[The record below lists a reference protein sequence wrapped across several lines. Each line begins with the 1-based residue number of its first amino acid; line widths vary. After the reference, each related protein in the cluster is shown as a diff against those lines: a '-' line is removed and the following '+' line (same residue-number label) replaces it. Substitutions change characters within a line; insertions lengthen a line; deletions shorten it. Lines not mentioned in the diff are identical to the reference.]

1 MEAPTRNKELFYKI
15 AEVIEKDDSVYD
27 QAVWGGVVYQSCA
40 DDPLSIESAKTQV
53 KERACGTA
61 HCIAG
66 HAAVLSGWTPYI
78 RVGYNPTT
86 EPLARV
92 VEVNWEEML
101 PPEPTEDEYAY
112 RHPSEI
118 ARTALGLSI
127 RESEILFSE
136 YWRPEGWKM
145 SEGMDEGLSNH
156 NRQVVAQA
164 LRDLGDGDSIW
175 DVTYDDS
182 ADRET
187 Y

>member
-1 MEAPTRNKELFYKI
+1 METPTRNKELFYKI
-15 AEVIEKDDSVYD
+15 ADVIEKDDSLYD
-27 QAVWGGVVYQSCA
+27 QAVWGGLVYQSCA

-78 RVGYNPTT
+78 RVGYNAMT
-86 EPLARV
+86 EADARV

-101 PPEPTEDEYAY
+101 PPNPTDDTYAY
-112 RHPSEI
+112 RHPSEVG
-118 ARTALGLSI
+118 RDVLGLSI
-127 RESEILFSE
+127 RESELLFSE
-136 YWRPEGWKM
+136 YWRPVGLKQ
-145 SEGMDEGLSNH
+145 SEDFGEGLSKN
-156 NRQVVAQA
+156 NRSAVAQA